1 MTVDH
6 QQRADLRRRRA
17 ARIAETLAR
26 VRVLDPGTA
35 AAPAHLAAIKTEMI
49 KLAGCGLFDLA
60 DFPPT
65 ADGGDVTYL
74 LHHDPDGR
82 FGLYLMCGR
91 HCAPV
96 PPHDHKT
103 WAVIAGIRGVE
114 TNTLYRRE
122 GGLDGDEETVSPRA
136 EIAVTPGRGIAL
148 GPCDVHTIRFD
159 GGAQVTATLHLYG
172 RALDRIT
179 ERVKFTA
186 GGVLD
191 GTYRTRA
198 EDCVLAPQI

>member
-1 MTVDH
+1 MDN

-26 VRVLDPGTA
+26 VRALDTGTA

-60 DFPPT
+60 DFPPA

-82 FGLYLMCGR
+82 FGLYLISGR

-122 GGLDGDEETVSPRA
+122 GEAGTDAETVHPRA
-136 EIAVTPGRGIAL
+136 EIAVTPGRAIAL

-159 GGAQVTATLHLYG
+159 GGDAVTATLHLYG
-172 RALDRIT
+172 RALDQVG

-186 GGVLD
+186 GGAPD
-191 GTYRTRA
+191 GTYQTRA
-198 EDCVLAPQI
+198 EDCVPAPQI